1 MILASPTALLL
12 SLAASV
18 STPGAA
24 LQEEGLGE
32 LADLVLA
39 GGRVVTVD
47 PDGTEG
53 QSIAMRGDRVLA
65 VGSEVEIR
73 RLIGEQTRVI
83 DLEGRL
89 AIPGF
94 IEGHGHFLGVGDSA
108 MQLDLRQAKTWDE
121 IVALVAKAAA
131 TLEPGTL
138 GRGWHQEK
146 WTTAPRGAID
156 GLPRHEDLSAASP
169 EHPVILTHASGHA
182 AFANAKA
189 MELSG
194 IDKDTV
200 PPEGGEIIRD
210 PGGAPTGALR
220 ETAAYLLEPA
230 YLRSR
235 GADPREMAAYAV
247 EECLRKGVTSFQDAG
262 SSFEDAELLRRMA
275 DRGELGVRVWM
286 MLREPVAELTKR
298 LAATRVV
305 GHANH
310 HLTVRGIKRSIDGAL
325 GSHGA
330 WLLEPYA
337 DLATSAGL
345 NTVPIDEVEA
355 CARLALEHDVQLCV
369 HAIGDRANRET
380 LDIFER
386 FLPEGPAEEGTAE
399 GRGKA
404 DLRWRV
410 EHAQHLHPDDLPRFA
425 QLGVIA
431 AMQGVHCTSDA
442 PWVLRR
448 LGPER
453 AESGAYMW
461 RDLLDSGAV
470 VTNGTDAP
478 VEDLDPIASYYSTVT
493 RKRADGMVF
502 FPGQRMTRMEALRSY
517 TIACAYSAFEEDLK
531 GSLEPGKDATLF
543 ISTGD
548 ALDMMG
554 NAVQHAWV
562 NGRGVVLD
570 NKQIQLYEKYKAKY
584 DAQRGK

>member
-24 LQEEGLGE
+24 LQKEGLGE

-47 PDGTEG
+47 PAGTEG

-65 VGSEVEIR
+65 VGSEEEIR

-138 GRGWHQEK
+138 IRGRGWHQEK

-194 IDKDTV
+194 IDGDTV

-286 MLREPVAELTKR
+286 MLREPVAELTER

-399 GRGKA
+399 GGGKA

-410 EHAQHLHPDDLPRFA
+410 EHAQHIHPDDLPRFA

-531 GSLEPGKDATLF
+531 GSLEPGKLAD
-543 ISTGD
+543 
-548 ALDMMG
+548 
-554 NAVQHAWV
+554 V
-562 NGRGVVLD
+562 VVLSKD
-570 NKQIQLYEKYKAKY
+570 ILACPDDELL
-584 DAQRGK
+584 DARVDLTVVGGEVLFQRD

>member
-1 MILASPTALLL
+1 MIATLLPALLLASP
-12 SLAASV
+12 LATRTEAS
-18 STPGAA
+18 
-24 LQEEGLGE
+24 EEP
-32 LADLVLA
+32 ADLVLA

-47 PDGTEG
+47 AAGTEG
-53 QSIAMRGDRVLA
+53 RSIAMRGDRIVA
-65 VGSEVEIR
+65 VGSEEEIR
-73 RLIGEQTRVI
+73 ALVGERTRVI

-108 MQLDLRQAKTWDE
+108 MQLDLRKARTWDE
-121 IVALVAKAAA
+121 IVALVAEAAA
-131 TLEPGTL
+131 KLEPGTL
-138 GRGWHQEK
+138 IRGRGWHQEK
-146 WTTAPRGAID
+146 WTTAPKGAID
-156 GLPRHEDLSAASP
+156 GLPRHEDLSEASP
-169 EHPVILTHASGHA
+169 DHPVILTHASGHA
-182 AFANAKA
+182 TFANAKA

-194 IDKDTV
+194 IDGDTAD
-200 PPEGGEIIRD
+200 PEGGEIIRD
-210 PGGAPTGALR
+210 PSGAPTGAFR
-220 ETAAYLLEPA
+220 ETASGLLGPA

-235 GADPREMAAYAV
+235 GADPREMATYAV

-275 DRGELGVRVWM
+275 DRGELDVRVWM
-286 MLREPVAELTKR
+286 MLREPVAELAER

-305 GHANH
+305 GHADH

-337 DLATSAGL
+337 DLASSAGL

-386 FLPEGPAEEGTAE
+386 FLPEGPAGEGS
-399 GRGKA
+399 KA

-410 EHAQHLHPDDLPRFA
+410 EHAQHIHPDDLPRFSE
-425 QLGVIA
+425 LGVIA

-448 LGPER
+448 LGPDR

-493 RKRADGMVF
+493 RRRSDGMVF
-502 FPGQRMTRMEALRSY
+502 YPGQRMTRMEALRSY

-531 GSLEPGKDATLF
+531 GSLEPGKLAD
-543 ISTGD
+543 
-548 ALDMMG
+548 
-554 NAVQHAWV
+554 V
-562 NGRGVVLD
+562 VVLSRD
-570 NKQIQLYEKYKAKY
+570 ILTCPDDEILDARVDLTVVGGEVLY
-584 DAQRGK
+584 RRN

>member
-1 MILASPTALLL
+1 MIATLLPALLLASP
-12 SLAASV
+12 LAARIEAS
-18 STPGAA
+18 
-24 LQEEGLGE
+24 EEP
-32 LADLVLA
+32 ADLVLA

-47 PDGTEG
+47 AAGTEG
-53 QSIAMRGDRVLA
+53 RSIAMRGDRIVA
-65 VGSEVEIR
+65 VGSEEEIR
-73 RLIGEQTRVI
+73 ALVGERTRVI

-108 MQLDLRQAKTWDE
+108 MQLDLRKARTWDE
-121 IVALVAKAAA
+121 IVALVAEAAA
-131 TLEPGTL
+131 KLEPGTL
-138 GRGWHQEK
+138 IRGRGWHQEK
-146 WTTAPRGAID
+146 WTTAPKGAID
-156 GLPRHEDLSAASP
+156 GLPRHEDLSEASP
-169 EHPVILTHASGHA
+169 DHPVILTHASGHA
-182 AFANAKA
+182 TFANAKA

-194 IDKDTV
+194 IDGDTAD
-200 PPEGGEIIRD
+200 PEGGEIIRD
-210 PGGAPTGALR
+210 PSGAPTGAFR
-220 ETAAYLLEPA
+220 ETASGLLGPA

-235 GADPREMAAYAV
+235 GADPREMATYAV

-275 DRGELGVRVWM
+275 DRGELDVRVWM
-286 MLREPVAELTKR
+286 MLREPVAELAER

-305 GHANH
+305 GHADH

-337 DLATSAGL
+337 DLASSAGL

-386 FLPEGPAEEGTAE
+386 FLPEGPAGEGS
-399 GRGKA
+399 KA

-410 EHAQHLHPDDLPRFA
+410 EHAQHIHPDDLPRFSE
-425 QLGVIA
+425 LGVIA

-448 LGPER
+448 LGPDR

-493 RKRADGMVF
+493 RRRSDGMVF
-502 FPGQRMTRMEALRSY
+502 YPGQRMTRMEALRSY

-531 GSLEPGKDATLF
+531 GSLEPGKLAD
-543 ISTGD
+543 
-548 ALDMMG
+548 
-554 NAVQHAWV
+554 V
-562 NGRGVVLD
+562 VVLSRD
-570 NKQIQLYEKYKAKY
+570 ILTCPDDEILDARVDLTVVGGEVLY
-584 DAQRGK
+584 RRN

>member
-1 MILASPTALLL
+1 MILAPLTALFL
-12 SLAASV
+12 SLPAS
-18 STPGAA
+18 GAS
-24 LQEEGLGE
+24 LQEGGPGQ

-47 PDGTEG
+47 PNGTEG

-65 VGSEVEIR
+65 VGSEEEIR

-138 GRGWHQEK
+138 IRGRGWHQEK

-275 DRGELGVRVWM
+275 DRGELDVRVWM
-286 MLREPVAELTKR
+286 MLREPVAELTER

-399 GRGKA
+399 GGGKA

-410 EHAQHLHPDDLPRFA
+410 EHAQHIHPDDLPRFA

-531 GSLEPGKDATLF
+531 GSLEPGKLAD
-543 ISTGD
+543 
-548 ALDMMG
+548 
-554 NAVQHAWV
+554 V
-562 NGRGVVLD
+562 VVLSKD
-570 NKQIQLYEKYKAKY
+570 ILACPDDELL
-584 DAQRGK
+584 DARVDLTVVGGEVLFQRD

>member
-1 MILASPTALLL
+1 MILAPLTALLL
-12 SLAASV
+12 SAVASV
-18 STPGAA
+18 PQGAP
-24 LQEEGLGE
+24 LQQGDPRE

-47 PDGTEG
+47 PAGTEG

-65 VGSEVEIR
+65 VGSEAEIR

-138 GRGWHQEK
+138 IRGRGWHQEK

-194 IDKDTV
+194 IDGDTA

-275 DRGELGVRVWM
+275 DRGELDVRVWM
-286 MLREPVAELTKR
+286 MLREPVAELTER

-386 FLPEGPAEEGTAE
+386 FLPEGTADEGAE
-399 GRGKA
+399 GEGGKA

-410 EHAQHLHPDDLPRFA
+410 EHAQHIHPDDLPRFA

-453 AESGAYMW
+453 AKSGAYMW

-531 GSLEPGKDATLF
+531 GSLEPGKLAD
-543 ISTGD
+543 
-548 ALDMMG
+548 
-554 NAVQHAWV
+554 V
-562 NGRGVVLD
+562 VVLSKD
-570 NKQIQLYEKYKAKY
+570 ILACPDDEIL
-584 DAQRGK
+584 DARVDLTVVGGEVLFQRD

>member
-24 LQEEGLGE
+24 LQKEGLGE

-47 PDGTEG
+47 PAGTEG

-65 VGSEVEIR
+65 VGSEEEIR

-138 GRGWHQEK
+138 IRGRGWHQEK

-275 DRGELGVRVWM
+275 DRGELDVRVWM
-286 MLREPVAELTKR
+286 MLREPVAELEER

-399 GRGKA
+399 GGGKA

-410 EHAQHLHPDDLPRFA
+410 EHAQHIHPDDLPRFA

-531 GSLEPGKDATLF
+531 GSLEPGKLAD
-543 ISTGD
+543 
-548 ALDMMG
+548 
-554 NAVQHAWV
+554 V
-562 NGRGVVLD
+562 VVLSKD
-570 NKQIQLYEKYKAKY
+570 ILACPDDELL
-584 DAQRGK
+584 DARVDLTVVGGEVLFQRD

>member
-1 MILASPTALLL
+1 MILAPLTALLL
-12 SLAASV
+12 SAVASV
-18 STPGAA
+18 PQGAP
-24 LQEEGLGE
+24 LQQGDPRE

-47 PDGTEG
+47 PAGTEG

-65 VGSEVEIR
+65 VGSEAEIR

-138 GRGWHQEK
+138 IRGRGWHQEK

-194 IDKDTV
+194 IDGDTA

-275 DRGELGVRVWM
+275 DRGELDVRVWM
-286 MLREPVAELTKR
+286 MLREPVAELTER

-386 FLPEGPAEEGTAE
+386 FLPEGTADEGAE
-399 GRGKA
+399 GVGGKA

-410 EHAQHLHPDDLPRFA
+410 EHAQHIHPDDLPRFA

-453 AESGAYMW
+453 AKSGAYMW

-531 GSLEPGKDATLF
+531 GSLEPGKLAD
-543 ISTGD
+543 
-548 ALDMMG
+548 
-554 NAVQHAWV
+554 V
-562 NGRGVVLD
+562 VVLSKD
-570 NKQIQLYEKYKAKY
+570 ILACPDDELL
-584 DAQRGK
+584 DARVDLTVVGGEVLFQRD

>member
-1 MILASPTALLL
+1 MIATLLPALLLASP
-12 SLAASV
+12 LAARIEAS
-18 STPGAA
+18 
-24 LQEEGLGE
+24 EEP
-32 LADLVLA
+32 ADLVLA

-47 PDGTEG
+47 AAGTEG
-53 QSIAMRGDRVLA
+53 RSIAMRGDRIVA
-65 VGSEVEIR
+65 VGSEEEIR
-73 RLIGEQTRVI
+73 ALVGERTRVI

-94 IEGHGHFLGVGDSA
+94 IEGHGPFLGVGDSA
-108 MQLDLRQAKTWDE
+108 MQLDLRKARTWDE
-121 IVALVAKAAA
+121 IVALVAEAAA
-131 TLEPGTL
+131 KLEPGTL
-138 GRGWHQEK
+138 IRGRGWHQEK
-146 WTTAPRGAID
+146 WTTAPKGAID
-156 GLPRHEDLSAASP
+156 GLPRHEDLSEASP
-169 EHPVILTHASGHA
+169 DHPVILTHASGHA
-182 AFANAKA
+182 TFANAKA

-194 IDKDTV
+194 IDGDTAD
-200 PPEGGEIIRD
+200 PEGGEIIRD
-210 PGGAPTGALR
+210 PSGAPTGAFR
-220 ETAAYLLEPA
+220 ETASGLLGPA

-235 GADPREMAAYAV
+235 GADPREMATYAV

-275 DRGELGVRVWM
+275 DRGELDVRVWM
-286 MLREPVAELTKR
+286 MLREPVAELAER

-305 GHANH
+305 GHADH

-337 DLATSAGL
+337 DLASSAGL

-386 FLPEGPAEEGTAE
+386 FLPEGPAGEGS
-399 GRGKA
+399 KA

-410 EHAQHLHPDDLPRFA
+410 EHAQHIHPDDLPRFSE
-425 QLGVIA
+425 LGVIA

-448 LGPER
+448 LGPDR

-478 VEDLDPIASYYSTVT
+478 VEDLDTIASYYSTVT
-493 RKRADGMVF
+493 RRRSDGMVF
-502 FPGQRMTRMEALRSY
+502 YQGQRMTLMEALRSY

-531 GSLEPGKDATLF
+531 GSLEPGKLAD
-543 ISTGD
+543 
-548 ALDMMG
+548 
-554 NAVQHAWV
+554 V
-562 NGRGVVLD
+562 VVLSRD
-570 NKQIQLYEKYKAKY
+570 ILTCPDDEILDARVDLTVVGGEVLY
-584 DAQRGK
+584 RRN

>member
-1 MILASPTALLL
+1 MILAPLTALLL
-12 SLAASV
+12 SAVASV
-18 STPGAA
+18 PQGAP
-24 LQEEGLGE
+24 LQQGDPRE

-47 PDGTEG
+47 PAGTEG

-65 VGSEVEIR
+65 VGSEAEIR

-94 IEGHGHFLGVGDSA
+94 IVGHGHFLGVGDSA

-138 GRGWHQEK
+138 IRGRGWHQEK

-194 IDKDTV
+194 IDGDTA

-275 DRGELGVRVWM
+275 DRGELDVRVWM
-286 MLREPVAELTKR
+286 MLREPVAELTER

-386 FLPEGPAEEGTAE
+386 FLPEGTADEGAE
-399 GRGKA
+399 GEGGKA

-410 EHAQHLHPDDLPRFA
+410 EHAQHIHPDDLPRFA

-453 AESGAYMW
+453 AKSGAYMW

-531 GSLEPGKDATLF
+531 GSLEPGKLAD
-543 ISTGD
+543 
-548 ALDMMG
+548 
-554 NAVQHAWV
+554 V
-562 NGRGVVLD
+562 VVLSKD
-570 NKQIQLYEKYKAKY
+570 ILACPDDEIL
-584 DAQRGK
+584 DARVDLTVVGGEVLFQRD

>member
-1 MILASPTALLL
+1 MILAPLTALLL
-12 SLAASV
+12 SAVASV
-18 STPGAA
+18 PQGAP
-24 LQEEGLGE
+24 LQQGDPRE

-47 PDGTEG
+47 PAGTEG

-65 VGSEVEIR
+65 VGSEAEIR

-121 IVALVAKAAA
+121 IVALVARAAA

-138 GRGWHQEK
+138 IRGRGWHQEK

-194 IDKDTV
+194 IDGDTA

-275 DRGELGVRVWM
+275 DRGELDVRVWM
-286 MLREPVAELTKR
+286 MLREPVAELTER

-386 FLPEGPAEEGTAE
+386 FLPEAPDGDD
-399 GRGKA
+399 GKA

-410 EHAQHLHPDDLPRFA
+410 EHAQHIHPDDLPRFA

-453 AESGAYMW
+453 AKSGAYMW

-531 GSLEPGKDATLF
+531 GSLEPGKLAD
-543 ISTGD
+543 
-548 ALDMMG
+548 
-554 NAVQHAWV
+554 V
-562 NGRGVVLD
+562 VVLSKD
-570 NKQIQLYEKYKAKY
+570 ILACPDDEIL
-584 DAQRGK
+584 DARVDLTVVGGEVLFQRD

>member
-1 MILASPTALLL
+1 MILAPLTALLL
-12 SLAASV
+12 SAAASI
-18 STPGAA
+18 PQGAS
-24 LQEEGLGE
+24 LQQGEPGE

-53 QSIAMRGDRVLA
+53 QSIAIRGDRVLA
-65 VGSEVEIR
+65 VGSEAEIR

-108 MQLDLRQAKTWDE
+108 MQLDLRQARTWDE

-138 GRGWHQEK
+138 IRGRGWHQEK

-194 IDKDTV
+194 IDGDTV

-275 DRGELGVRVWM
+275 DRGELDVRVWM
-286 MLREPVAELTKR
+286 MLREPVAELTER

-386 FLPEGPAEEGTAE
+386 FLPEGTADEGAE
-399 GRGKA
+399 GEGGKA

-410 EHAQHLHPDDLPRFA
+410 EHAQHIHPDDLPRFA

-453 AESGAYMW
+453 AKSGAYMW

-478 VEDLDPIASYYSTVT
+478 VEDLDPIASFYSTVT

-502 FPGQRMTRMEALRSY
+502 YPDQRMTRMEALRSY

-531 GSLEPGKDATLF
+531 GSLEPGKLAD
-543 ISTGD
+543 
-548 ALDMMG
+548 
-554 NAVQHAWV
+554 V
-562 NGRGVVLD
+562 VVLSRD
-570 NKQIQLYEKYKAKY
+570 ILACPDDQLL
-584 DAQRGK
+584 DARVDLTIVGGEVLFQRD